1 MSSIQC
7 FLDFMQSMMSMES
20 TARGEEQEPMQAE
33 VRGETYCVSWDM
45 NTYLRTES
53 YFLYQWCLGQGFT
66 VVNRHHD
73 QGNYYKDN
81 I

>member
-1 MSSIQC
+1 
-7 FLDFMQSMMSMES
+7 MQSMMSMES

-53 YFLYQWCLGQGFT
+53 YFLYQWCLG
-66 VVNRHHD
+66 
-73 QGNYYKDN
+73 
-81 I
+81 